1 MLQLRRRGKG
11 NRIPNVVAAGTGAT
25 PAAFYLGLCRLCG
38 ILSPPASATV
48 ILQEGRS
55 SAQLRWC
62 CRRAVLSCSSD
73 DAASIPKSGLE
84 IKNQCTKEG
93 VNGEKLASIRKSEP
107 EIKNRCTKE
116 GINRQNLASI
126 RKSEPEIKNRCTL
139 EGINRQNLASI
150 PKFDPEIKNRC
161 TKEGV
166 NGENL
171 ASIRKSE
178 PEIKNRCTKEGINR
192 QNLASIRKSE
202 PEIKNRCT
210 LEGINRQN
218 LASIPKFDPEIKNQ
232 CSRGVVAVC
241 RRNHSPL
248 PLRKLESDAALV
260 AATTTAG
267 GPFFSAAKKIRI
279 RRGDSLQKAAHPQT
293 IPQHAFHHAL
303 PTRLALDVCM
313 GTGSTQVRQWRQ
325 KRMRPEA
332 AFPYVSAAEGTQHPP
347 KKPPRSTIPATT
359 KPHKTTR
366 NQVAT
371 RRNENKHKKQY
382 LC

>member
-1 MLQLRRRGKG
+1 MLQLGRRGKG
-11 NRIPNVVAAGTGAT
+11 NRIPNVVAAGTGAS
-25 PAAFYLGLCRLCG
+25 PAAFYLGLCRLRG

-73 DAASIPKSGLE
+73 GAAAILKSEPE

-93 VNGEKLASIRKSEP
+93 VN
-107 EIKNRCTKE
+107 
-116 GINRQNLASI
+116 RQNLALI
-126 RKSEPEIKNRCTL
+126 RKS
-139 EGINRQNLASI
+139 GH
-150 PKFDPEIKNRC
+150 EIKNRC

-171 ASIRKSE
+171 ASI
-178 PEIKNRCTKEGINR
+178 
-192 QNLASIRKSE
+192 
-202 PEIKNRCT
+202 
-210 LEGINRQN
+210 
-218 LASIPKFDPEIKNQ
+218 PKFDPEIKNR

-279 RRGDSLQKAAHPQT
+279 GRGD
-293 IPQHAFHHAL
+293 
-303 PTRLALDVCM
+303 
-313 GTGSTQVRQWRQ
+313 
-325 KRMRPEA
+325 
-332 AFPYVSAAEGTQHPP
+332 
-347 KKPPRSTIPATT
+347 
-359 KPHKTTR
+359 
-366 NQVAT
+366 
-371 RRNENKHKKQY
+371 
-382 LC
+382 

>member
-1 MLQLRRRGKG
+1 MLQLGRRGKG

-25 PAAFYLGLCRLCG
+25 PAAFYLGLCRLRG

-84 IKNQCTKEG
+84 IKNRCTKEG
-93 VNGEKLASIRKSEP
+93 V
-107 EIKNRCTKE
+107 
-116 GINRQNLASI
+116 
-126 RKSEPEIKNRCTL
+126 
-139 EGINRQNLASI
+139 NRQNLASI
-150 PKFDPEIKNRC
+150 PKFDPEIKNR
-161 TKEGV
+161 
-166 NGENL
+166 
-171 ASIRKSE
+171 
-178 PEIKNRCTKEGINR
+178 
-192 QNLASIRKSE
+192 
-202 PEIKNRCT
+202 
-210 LEGINRQN
+210 
-218 LASIPKFDPEIKNQ
+218 

-248 PLRKLESDAALV
+248 PLRKLESDADLV

-313 GTGSTQVRQWRQ
+313 GTGSTQVRQCGI
-325 KRMRPEA
+325 
-332 AFPYVSAAEGTQHPP
+332 SG
-347 KKPPRSTIPATT
+347 
-359 KPHKTTR
+359 
-366 NQVAT
+366 
-371 RRNENKHKKQY
+371 
-382 LC
+382 C

>member
-1 MLQLRRRGKG
+1 MSD
-11 NRIPNVVAAGTGAT
+11 VVAAGTGAT
-25 PAAFYLGLCRLCG
+25 PAAFYLGLCRLRG
-38 ILSPPASATV
+38 ILSLPASATV

-62 CRRAVLSCSSD
+62 CRRAVLSCNSD

-93 VNGEKLASIRKSEP
+93 VNRQKLASIRKSEP
-107 EIKNRCTKE
+107 EIKN
-116 GINRQNLASI
+116 
-126 RKSEPEIKNRCTL
+126 
-139 EGINRQNLASI
+139 
-150 PKFDPEIKNRC
+150 
-161 TKEGV
+161 
-166 NGENL
+166 
-171 ASIRKSE
+171 
-178 PEIKNRCTKEGINR
+178 
-192 QNLASIRKSE
+192 
-202 PEIKNRCT
+202 
-210 LEGINRQN
+210 
-218 LASIPKFDPEIKNQ
+218 Q
-232 CSRGVVAVC
+232 CSRGVVSVC

-293 IPQHAFHHAL
+293 IPQHAFHHAFHHAL

-325 KRMRPEA
+325 KRVLMRPEA
-332 AFPYVSAAEGTQHPP
+332 AFPYVSAAEGAQHPP
-347 KKPPRSTIPATT
+347 KKPPRSTALTAAPAQ
-359 KPHKTTR
+359 KPPRST
-366 NQVAT
+366 VS
-371 RRNENKHKKQY
+371 RNENKHKKQY

>member
-93 VNGEKLASIRKSEP
+93 VNGEK
-107 EIKNRCTKE
+107 
-116 GINRQNLASI
+116 
-126 RKSEPEIKNRCTL
+126 
-139 EGINRQNLASI
+139 
-150 PKFDPEIKNRC
+150 
-161 TKEGV
+161 
-166 NGENL
+166 
-171 ASIRKSE
+171 
-178 PEIKNRCTKEGINR
+178 
-192 QNLASIRKSE
+192 LASIRKSE

-325 KRMRPEA
+325 KRVLMRPEA

>member
-1 MLQLRRRGKG
+1 MM
-11 NRIPNVVAAGTGAT
+11 PDVVAAGTGAT
-25 PAAFYLGLCRLCG
+25 PAAFYLGLCRLRG

-84 IKNQCTKEG
+84 IKN
-93 VNGEKLASIRKSEP
+93 
-107 EIKNRCTKE
+107 RCTLE

-126 RKSEPEIKNRCTL
+126 RKSE
-139 EGINRQNLASI
+139 
-150 PKFDPEIKNRC
+150 
-161 TKEGV
+161 
-166 NGENL
+166 
-171 ASIRKSE
+171 
-178 PEIKNRCTKEGINR
+178 
-192 QNLASIRKSE
+192 
-202 PEIKNRCT
+202 
-210 LEGINRQN
+210 
-218 LASIPKFDPEIKNQ
+218 PEIKNQ

-248 PLRKLESDAALV
+248 PLRKLESDADLV

-303 PTRLALDVCM
+303 PTRLALDVLH
-313 GTGSTQVRQWRQ
+313 GDGLDAGSTV
-325 KRMRPEA
+325 A
-332 AFPYVSAAEGTQHPP
+332 AKADADASGGGISLCFCRRGCAAPAQ
-347 KKPPRSTIPATT
+347 KPPRST
-359 KPHKTTR
+359 
-366 NQVAT
+366 VS
-371 RRNENKHKKQY
+371 RNENKHKKQY

>member
-1 MLQLRRRGKG
+1 MLRRGFLRRSAVRCFNWDGGEKG
-11 NRIPNVVAAGTGAT
+11 NRMPDVVAAGTGAT
-25 PAAFYLGLCRLCG
+25 PAAFYLGLCRLRG

-84 IKNQCTKEG
+84 IKN
-93 VNGEKLASIRKSEP
+93 
-107 EIKNRCTKE
+107 
-116 GINRQNLASI
+116 
-126 RKSEPEIKNRCTL
+126 RCTL

-161 TKEGV
+161 
-166 NGENL
+166 
-171 ASIRKSE
+171 
-178 PEIKNRCTKEGINR
+178 
-192 QNLASIRKSE
+192 
-202 PEIKNRCT
+202 
-210 LEGINRQN
+210 
-218 LASIPKFDPEIKNQ
+218 
-232 CSRGVVAVC
+232 SRGVVAFC

-248 PLRKLESDAALV
+248 PLRKLESDADLV

-303 PTRLALDVCM
+303 PTRLALDVLH
-313 GTGSTQVRQWRQ
+313 GDGLDAGSTV
-325 KRMRPEA
+325 A
-332 AFPYVSAAEGTQHPP
+332 AKADADAPGGGISLCFCRRGCAA
-347 KKPPRSTIPATT
+347 PA
-359 KPHKTTR
+359 
-366 NQVAT
+366 
-371 RRNENKHKKQY
+371 
-382 LC
+382 